1 VPPFRLTVGMTLK
14 NLAITLNTYGIE
26 KGSYDVSITVME
38 HHSEITMKL
47 PPEASHA
54 FVAHAKD
61 MIHKFTVRAA
71 DQLHAELQLAEPPP
85 LNQIAQ

>member
-1 VPPFRLTVGMTLK
+1 MTLK

-38 HHSEITMKL
+38 NHGEITMKL

-61 MIHKFTVRAA
+61 MIHKFAVRAA
-71 DQLHAELQLAEPPP
+71 DRLHAELQLADSQPVK
-85 LNQIAQ
+85 QIEEEGR